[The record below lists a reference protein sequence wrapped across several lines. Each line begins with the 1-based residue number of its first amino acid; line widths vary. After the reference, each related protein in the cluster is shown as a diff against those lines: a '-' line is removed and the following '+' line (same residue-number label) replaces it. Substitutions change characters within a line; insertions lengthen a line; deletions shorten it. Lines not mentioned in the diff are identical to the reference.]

1 MKVEVKVKVM
11 AMYLRLMPPL
21 AVFAVFALL
30 AALTLTSPSATA
42 DDEYLPKP
50 SEDFPSEVYWG
61 DTHLHTRNSPDAFSL
76 GNMNLSQADA
86 YRFARGQALRA
97 HNGMRVRL
105 KRPLDF
111 LVVSDHS
118 EYLGGHFRYT
128 INDTLVMGTEVAKG
142 WREMA
147 ASGDLLQMVLDFS
160 DSIDSDRKSEIPVF
174 PKDVQQEIW
183 REVANTSDEYYE
195 PGAFTTLT
203 GYEWT
208 SMRDGN
214 NLHRVVVFADDMSK
228 TGQVAPF
235 SGQDSNDPR
244 DLWRWLEAYETK
256 TDGQAIAI
264 PHNANLSNGTQ
275 FPDLAPDGEPPDV
288 EYAAL
293 SSRWE
298 PVYEVTQVKGDAES
312 HPTLSPNDEFADFEN
327 WDETNIAMT
336 ADKEEWM
343 LASEYARGVL
353 KIGIG
358 LADVLGVNPYKF
370 GLIGSTDGHNTF
382 STTEE
387 DNFWGKFA
395 DSEPHPERTRTR
407 VAQQLWLNWRL
418 VASGYAAVWA
428 RENTREEIFAA
439 LKRRE
444 VYATTGSRIM
454 LRMFAGWDFDTSLH
468 EQPDAVAHAY
478 ATGVPMGGDLTS
490 PPEGSTPRILVLAA
504 KDPIGANLDRVQIIK
519 GWQRADGSLG
529 ERVYD
534 VVWSGER
541 QIDATS
547 GKLESVGST
556 VDIESASYT
565 NSIGAKVLATV
576 WTDPDFDAGQR
587 AFYYARAIEIPR
599 PRWSTYDAVRFG
611 IELPEE
617 VPRTLQD
624 RAYSSP
630 IWYTP

>member
-1 MKVEVKVKVM
+1 MKKPFCLFSM
-11 AMYLRLMPPL
+11 FSLSCAL
-21 AVFAVFALL
+21 ALS
-30 AALTLTSPSATA
+30 AALA
-42 DDEYLPKP
+42 DEDYLPAP
-50 SEDFPSEVYWG
+50 DEDYPSEVYWG
-61 DTHLHTRNSPDAFSL
+61 DTHLHTRNSPDAYSL

-86 YRFARGQALRA
+86 YRFARGQSLRA

-105 KRPLDF
+105 RRPLDF

-118 EYLGGHFRYT
+118 EYLGGHFRFA
-128 INDTLVMGTEVAKG
+128 INDTLVMDTEVAKG
-142 WREMA
+142 WQQLA
-147 ASGDLLQMVLDFS
+147 QSGDHLEIVLAFS
-160 DSIDSDRKSEIPVF
+160 DSIDSERRSEIPVF
-174 PKDVQQEIW
+174 PKDVQHEIW
-183 REVANTSDEYYE
+183 REVAQTSDEYYQ
-195 PGAFTTLT
+195 PGKFTTLT

-208 SMRDGN
+208 AMRDGN
-214 NLHRVVVFADDMSK
+214 NLHRVVVFADDMRK

-235 SGQDSNDPR
+235 SGQDSTDAR

-256 TDGQAIAI
+256 TGGQAIAI
-264 PHNANLSNGTQ
+264 PHNANLSNGLQ
-275 FPDLAPDGEPPDV
+275 FPDLTRDGEAPDI
-288 EYAAL
+288 EYAKL

-327 WDETNIAMT
+327 WDQVNIGMSAE
-336 ADKEEWM
+336 KEDWM
-343 LASEYARGVL
+343 LAHEYARGVL
-353 KIGIG
+353 KIGLG
-358 LADVLGVNPYKF
+358 LASELGVNPYKF

-395 DSEPHPERTRTR
+395 DSEPRPDRTTTR
-407 VAQQLWLNWRL
+407 IAGQLWLNWRL

-428 RENTREEIFAA
+428 KENTREEIFAA

-454 LRMFAGWDFDTSLH
+454 LRMFAGWDFGDELH
-468 EQPDAVAHAY
+468 LHPDAVGQAY
-478 ATGVPMGGDLTS
+478 RDGVPMGGDLS
-490 PPEGSTPRILVLAA
+490 SAPADAALRILVLAA
-504 KDPIGANLDRVQIIK
+504 KDPIGANLDRVQIVK
-519 GWQRADGSLG
+519 GWQRADGSLA

-541 QIDATS
+541 EIDAVT
-547 GKLESVGST
+547 GKLAAVGSS
-556 VDIESASYT
+556 VDVETASYS
-565 NSIGAKVLATV
+565 NSIGAAALATV

-587 AFYYARAIEIPR
+587 AFYYVRAIEIPR

-611 IELPEE
+611 IELPEDIPLT
-617 VPRTLQD
+617 VQD